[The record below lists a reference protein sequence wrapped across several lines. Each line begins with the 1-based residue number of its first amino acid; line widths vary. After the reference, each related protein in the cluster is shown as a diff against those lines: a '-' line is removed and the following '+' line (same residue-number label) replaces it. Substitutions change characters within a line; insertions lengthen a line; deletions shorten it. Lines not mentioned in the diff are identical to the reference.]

1 MKNVAVIGLGRF
13 GSKIAVTLSQK
24 GFDVIGIDEDEDIVD
39 DVKDLIDQAIV
50 LDSTDEKAMRAVQVD
65 TVDVAVVAIGSNIQS
80 SLLTTALLQKMSI
93 EEIHVRAISTLQQN
107 ILDSMGIKHMI
118 NIEEEMGKQLSSSL
132 TLGKTGR
139 FVQISEKHVLME
151 LNVPTDLVG
160 RSLKELDL
168 RSKHR
173 INIVGIKQF
182 LPEVDDDGD
191 IQYIS
196 RMTDVPDPE
205 YPLEESDVLVVVGT
219 DDSINKFVKDHH
231 L

>member
-1 MKNVAVIGLGRF
+1 MKNIAVIGLGRF

-24 GFDVIGIDEDEDIVD
+24 GFDVIGIDSNADIVD
-39 DVKDLIDQAIV
+39 DVKDLIDHAVV

-65 TVDVAVVAIGSNIQS
+65 AVDIAVVAVGSNIQS
-80 SLLTTALLQKMSI
+80 SLLTAALLQKMGV
-93 EEIHVRAISTLQQN
+93 EEIHVRAISPLQEN
-107 ILDSMGIKHMI
+107 ILASMGIKHMI

-151 LNVPTDLVG
+151 LNVPVDLVG
-160 RSLKELDL
+160 YSLKELDI
-168 RSKHR
+168 RTTYK
-173 INIVGIKQF
+173 INVVGIKQF

-191 IQYIS
+191 IRYIS
-196 RMTDVPDPE
+196 RMMEIPDPD
-205 YPLEESDVLVVVGT
+205 YPLEDSDVLVVVGT
-219 DDSINKFVKDHH
+219 DECINKFVKAYH

>member
-1 MKNVAVIGLGRF
+1 MKNIAVIGLGRF

-24 GFDVIGIDEDEDIVD
+24 GFDVIGIDSKPDIVED
-39 DVKDLIDQAIV
+39 FKDLIDQAVV
-50 LDSTDEKAMRAVQVD
+50 LDSTDEKAMRAIQMD
-65 TVDVAVVAIGSNIQS
+65 AVDVAVIAIGSNIQS
-80 SLLTTALLQKMSI
+80 SLLTTALLQKLGV

-107 ILDSMGIKHMI
+107 ILLSMGIKHMI

-151 LNVPTDLVG
+151 LNVPVDLVG
-160 RSLKELDL
+160 HSLKELDI
-168 RSKHR
+168 RTTYK
-173 INIVGIKQF
+173 INVVGIKQF
-182 LPEVDDDGD
+182 LPEVDDDGE
-191 IQYIS
+191 IRYTS
-196 RMTDVPDPE
+196 RMMEIPDPD

-219 DDSINKFVKDHH
+219 DACINKFVKAYH

>member
-39 DVKDLIDQAIV
+39 DLKDLIDQAIV

-65 TVDVAVVAIGSNIQS
+65 TVDIAVVAIGSNIQS

-219 DDSINKFVKDHH
+219 DDSINKFVKVYH